1 MESTYKVS
9 IALPSEDAS
18 DIMVAMLTHAGFESF
33 EETPQ
38 MLHAYC
44 TESQWNP
51 ETMIPL
57 SEQLLH
63 LSPGSLS
70 AEKIEPRNYNAEWES
85 RLEPVYIDDFVQI
98 LPKPDLFKAEFVYT
112 LHIRPRMSFGTGHHQ
127 TTRSVIRLMRIVDF
141 SEKRVWDVGSG
152 TGVLGI
158 LAARMGA
165 SSVIGTD
172 IEEWCTENAIEN
184 ALNNQI
190 EALSEWHTGST
201 ETLNILKPVDIILA
215 NLNLNLL
222 RDQASYFHKYLVT
235 GGKIIVSGFY
245 TTDKDAILQIFEPL
259 GFTEIKTLTEENWI
273 AVLMQS
279 YV

>member
-9 IALPSEDAS
+9 IALSSDDAS

-51 ETMIPL
+51 KIMLPL

-63 LSPGSLS
+63 LIPGSLS

-98 LPKPDLFKAEFVYT
+98 LPRPDLFKTGFVHS

-127 TTRSVIRLMRIVDF
+127 TTRSVIRLMRTIDF
-141 SEKRVWDVGSG
+141 SGKRVWDAGSG

-158 LAARMGA
+158 LADRMGA
-165 SSVIGTD
+165 SSVTGTD
-172 IEEWCTENAIEN
+172 IEEWCTENATEN

-190 EALSEWHTGST
+190 EALCEWHTGST
-201 ETLNILKPVDIILA
+201 EKLTILKPVDIILA

-222 RDQASYFHKYLVT
+222 RDQAGYFRKYLVA
-235 GGKIIVSGFY
+235 GGKIIISGFY
-245 TTDKDAILQIFEPL
+245 ISDKDAALKIFEPL
-259 GFTEIKTLTEENWI
+259 GFTEIQALTEENWTAI
-273 AVLMQS
+273 LLES
-279 YV
+279 